1 MARPTRGWHDQS
13 TGEQHS
19 ADRCCRDRV
28 HSKAEAL
35 ASDDAESTA
44 RDAEPSTNVW
54 TIRSLRLTPKVFLI
68 SALGLAVVGTLFGI
82 LMKMAAAR
90 RRRLFNDPTPTSSTK
105 RRK

>member
-1 MARPTRGWHDQS
+1 MLPRTP
-13 TGEQHS
+13 
-19 ADRCCRDRV
+19 V